1 MSDTTIGEILVSM
14 GVITDK
20 QRTTA
25 MDYQRL
31 SARTVTFGEVLL
43 QLGYCTLEELDS
55 ALGLQKKLRS
65 EKPQERA
72 AATFDVA
79 KLSKEK
85 LGEARRQLIATG
97 RAIIEKA
104 GTSDIP
110 TPVLGVPIIGG

>member
-14 GVITDK
+14 GVLTEK
-20 QRTTA
+20 QRSTA

-31 SARTVTFGEVLL
+31 HTKSQTFGEVLV
-43 QLGYCTLEELDS
+43 QLGYCTLEEIDV
-55 ALGLQKKLRS
+55 ALGFQKKLRS

-72 AATFDVA
+72 VATYDVA

-85 LGEARRQLIATG
+85 VGEARRQLIATG